1 MENKTTLTWT
11 DKTEDQIFEENQG
24 LIFYII
30 NKYCKNEGRYTANVR
45 TNEEDLYQLGSIGL
59 LKAIRTFNPECG
71 AKFGGWAGDH
81 ILWEIMAWTNPNLC
95 PRNRR
100 QMQNDDVESIYDF
113 SEKYQDD
120 GTASDYELL
129 TKGALVRD
137 MSAVSYTDDTL
148 WRLQIEELKHNLSS
162 YDMYVLQRILD
173 GCSGADI
180 ARELGVTRQA
190 INHHINHIREKYSDF
205 VD

>member
-1 MENKTTLTWT
+1 METKLSWT
-11 DKTEDQIFEENQG
+11 DKTESQVFEENRP

-30 NKYCKNEGRYTANVR
+30 NKYCQNEGRHTANIR

-59 LKAIRTFNPECG
+59 LKAIRTFNPEG
-71 AKFGGWAGDH
+71 GVKFGGWAGDH
-81 ILWEIMAWTNPNLC
+81 ILWEIMAWTNPNHC
-95 PRNRR
+95 ARNRR
-100 QMQNDDVESIYDF
+100 QMQNDDNASVYDF
-113 SEKYQDD
+113 SEKYRDD

-129 TKGALVRD
+129 TKGSLVQD

-180 ARELGVTRQA
+180 ARELGISRQA
-190 INHHINHIREKYSDF
+190 VHHHINHIRKLYPIY